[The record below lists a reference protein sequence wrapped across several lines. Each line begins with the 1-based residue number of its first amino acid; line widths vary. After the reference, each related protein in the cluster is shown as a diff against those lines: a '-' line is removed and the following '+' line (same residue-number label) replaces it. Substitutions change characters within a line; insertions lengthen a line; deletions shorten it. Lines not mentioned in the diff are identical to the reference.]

1 MAFQGIA
8 SASPGYGYIYLYRN
22 GLNVGMFAHYN
33 QNAGSWND
41 VSVNGIID
49 CAVSDQ
55 LTFVVVTTGGNGGF
69 YGAEHNTQS
78 IMLLG

>member
-1 MAFQGIA
+1 
-8 SASPGYGYIYLYRN
+8 
-22 GLNVGMFAHYN
+22 MFAHYN